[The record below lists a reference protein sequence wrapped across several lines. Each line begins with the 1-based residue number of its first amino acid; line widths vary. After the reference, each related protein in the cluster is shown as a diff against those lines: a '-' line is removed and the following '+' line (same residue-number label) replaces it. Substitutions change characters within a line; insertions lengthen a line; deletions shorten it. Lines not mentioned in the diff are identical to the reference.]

1 MLPPNSFPEPEPGI
15 DELVRAQLDADA
27 ARIDAQGMA
36 DRILAQLA
44 ADAEPTPTLRRV
56 RVWRRVASVAGVVG
70 LAAAVLI
77 AAFALSGPREVA
89 ASPAQVVQGARDAY
103 TRNEARCYRVTI
115 ELPPRLREAFPLLAL
130 DTSPR
135 VLCTRGDRF
144 VVEPG
149 FGGRGAWGS
158 DGSGRVWVAPTI
170 EGAVAFDESELPV
183 ALRNAVK
190 IHELELDS
198 LLDEV
203 LANFDLTWTEP
214 PERAAETYSVTAV
227 RRGDVRPLHI
237 ASAELVI
244 EKHTKIVR
252 SLVVRRK
259 ALGEGTTA
267 LTFALLET
275 VSKDDAVFTPE
286 GHIKPGALV
295 HDRTKPNLRRRLL
308 IQQIGEIVFRGM

>member
-1 MLPPNSFPEPEPGI
+1 MLPPNSFPEAEPGI
-15 DELVRAQLDADA
+15 DELVRAQLDAEA
-27 ARIDAQGMA
+27 TRIDGREMA
-36 DRILAQLA
+36 DRLLTRLA
-44 ADAEPTPTLRRV
+44 AGAEPV
-56 RVWRRVASVAGVVG
+56 RGGRSWRRVASVVGFVG

-77 AAFALSGPREVA
+77 AVVTLSGPREVV
-89 ASPAQVVQGARDAY
+89 ASPAQVVRGARDAY
-103 TRNEARCYRVTI
+103 TRTDTRCYRVTI

-135 VLCTRGDRF
+135 ILCTRGDRF
-144 VVEPG
+144 YVQPG
-149 FGGRGAWGS
+149 FGGRGSWGS
-158 DGSGRVWVAPTI
+158 DGSGRVWVAPTT

-190 IHELELDS
+190 IHELEVGS

-203 LANFDLTWTEP
+203 LADFDLTWAEP
-214 PERAAETYSVTAV
+214 PARDADTYSVTAV
-227 RRGDVRPLHI
+227 RRGDVRPLQI

-244 EKHTKIVR
+244 EKQTKVVR

-267 LTFALLET
+267 FTFELIET
-275 VSKDDAVFTPE
+275 VSKDDAAFNPE
-286 GHIKPGALV
+286 GHIKPGAPV
-295 HDRTKPNLRRRLL
+295 YDRTKPNPRRRLL